1 MGFKWEEKPL
11 GELVAYMARG
21 ITPKYVEEYADSGVP
36 VLGQRCVRNQMLDLT
51 QVRFHNAVIKPVK
64 PEKLV
69 APYDILINATGVGSA
84 GRVAQALNAIP
95 AGCTTDSHVLTL
107 RTETIDPLY
116 LGYFVKSQQ
125 RAIERMAEG
134 STGQTELNKA
144 RLSSEIIVTYPV
156 DLVQQRAIAN
166 MFLAID
172 EKIDLNNRLNDY
184 LLQLATALFEDA
196 LKSECREMLFG
207 DIVELEDSKR
217 IPLNSRDRE
226 RKRGPYPYYGATSI
240 MDYVDDYL
248 FDDTR
253 ILLGEDGSVVTDDGY
268 PVLQY
273 VWGKYWVNNHAHILK
288 SRTDYS
294 LEMLYIALSRTA
306 ILHIVTGAVQ
316 KKISQKN
323 LNALML
329 EMPNPDQVQGIAELF
344 GLYRMNVDQNKQL
357 KQLRNTLLPKLMSG
371 EIDVP
376 KVDITQLNNHLGD
389 C

>member
-1 MGFKWEEKPL
+1 
-11 GELVAYMARG
+11 
-21 ITPKYVEEYADSGVP
+21 
-36 VLGQRCVRNQMLDLT
+36 
-51 QVRFHNAVIKPVK
+51 
-64 PEKLV
+64 
-69 APYDILINATGVGSA
+69 
-84 GRVAQALNAIP
+84 
-95 AGCTTDSHVLTL
+95 
-107 RTETIDPLY
+107 
-116 LGYFVKSQQ
+116 
-125 RAIERMAEG
+125 
-134 STGQTELNKA
+134 
-144 RLSSEIIVTYPV
+144 
-156 DLVQQRAIAN
+156 
-166 MFLAID
+166 
-172 EKIDLNNRLNDY
+172 
-184 LLQLATALFEDA
+184 
-196 LKSECREMLFG
+196 
-207 DIVELEDSKR
+207 
-217 IPLNSRDRE
+217 
-226 RKRGPYPYYGATSI
+226 